1 MSRMPKERPLKAHE
15 MMDGTTQMRKINVPA
30 NRFTPLKK
38 EWRKIYEP
46 LVKHLNLQIRMNT
59 KTNNVE
65 LKTSKYTTDP
75 SALQKAADFVKAFM
89 MGFDVDDAIAI
100 LRVDDLYI
108 DSFDIKDVKTL
119 EGDHL
124 SRAIGRIAGK
134 NGKVKFAIEN
144 TSKTRIVL
152 ADSSIHILGSFQN
165 IRVAKDAIVS
175 LILGSPPG
183 KVYANLK
190 TVSTR
195 MKQRF

>member
-1 MSRMPKERPLKAHE
+1 
-15 MMDGTTQMRKINVPA
+15 MDGTTQMRKINVPA